1 MYCVLLKVCASFHGL
16 SYGGAKAR
24 TAALHFE
31 IFESVVRR
39 LRTTHRKLS
48 PLDSRVCVFA
58 PLEQREIAICCAV
71 TRRLALSYIV
81 NKYIHDQSSCMT
93 W

>member
-1 MYCVLLKVCASFHGL
+1 MPPSFH
-16 SYGGAKAR
+16 GAKAR
-24 TAALHFE
+24 TAVYHPE
-31 IFESVVRR
+31 ILQSIVRR
-39 LRTTHRKLS
+39 FPTTHRKLS